1 MIIFSTYS
9 QMEYENIFMVS
20 IATLNLLG
28 SQSQF
33 NKVNI
38 YSIRLKRI
46 KLL

>member
-20 IATLNLLG
+20 IVTLNLLG